1 MLKRED
7 LRKNAAIA
15 GIEARGTVLVV
26 TSGSLVGQGQDL
38 RRRTQG
44 GRLRP
49 VTSIN
54 LDLGA
59 LLART
64 PPPGTV

>member
-26 TSGSLVGQGQDL
+26 TSGSLVGQWQDL

-44 GRLRP
+44 DVSDR
-49 VTSIN
+49 
-54 LDLGA
+54 
-59 LLART
+59 
-64 PPPGTV
+64 